1 VVQRDYQPQ
10 ISLTIGNLR
19 KHVTAASENDLLRKV
34 RHEKYVLGGMIHEE
48 IFDVLRCRYLTLR
61 VVQEHFLHVEG
72 VHYSDIRGILFDEL
86 VSQAERNQADHGWV
100 ERIHVEH
107 VKDVIKPQ
115 EEQVPWVLIHKAQAL
130 QYLTYEKW
138 VCWIFIFG
146 KIRLHIE
153 NRIMEAP
160 HIRSDDF

>member
-1 VVQRDYQPQ
+1 
-10 ISLTIGNLR
+10 
-19 KHVTAASENDLLRKV
+19 
-34 RHEKYVLGGMIHEE
+34 MIHEE

-72 VHYSDIRGILFDEL
+72 VHYSDVRGILFDEL

-130 QYLTYEKW
+130 RYLPMKSAYVGLSSLARFDST
-138 VCWIFIFG
+138 
-146 KIRLHIE
+146 
-153 NRIMEAP
+153 
-160 HIRSDDF
+160 